1 MKGVSALL
9 YDVNLFALG
18 AGAGILSNVN
28 LGDIIV
34 QLAVFSLLLF
44 LLRKFALDKVIAMM
58 KQREEHI
65 AGEINSAERS
75 HQEAKQLIDQQQQ
88 LLKEARGEAQELID
102 SAKKIAEEQKAAML
116 QAAKEESDRF
126 KESARK
132 EIIQERE
139 KAVTALREQVASLS
153 VLIASKVIEKE
164 LSEKDQEK
172 LINEYIQEVGE
183 ER

>member
-1 MKGVSALL
+1 VSALL
-9 YDVNLFALG
+9 YDVNLFVLG
-18 AGAGILSNVN
+18 AGVLNVN

-44 LLRKFALDKVIAMM
+44 LLRKFALDKLIGMM
-58 KQREEHI
+58 KQREDHI
-65 AGEINSAERS
+65 AGEINSAEKS
-75 HQEAKQLIDQQQQ
+75 HQEAKQLIEQQQQ
-88 LLKEARGEAQELID
+88 LLKEARGEAQGLIE
-102 SAKKIAEEQKAAML
+102 SAKKIAEEQKTAML